1 MISSSLL
8 CCCAWFSL
16 DSLEPAPI
24 ELAINL
30 SRLCSPFF
38 FFFVVFFSS
47 SFPFGRGRRYL
58 PVRVQYYILYIYDI
72 PIRLMNALC
81 CSCCRS
87 RTYIRIYR
95 EKDSKLERIHYRKK
109 KKKQTTVLRVSVGFL
124 LVYGRFRLRSP
135 SVNVFC
141 LLNITLEESC
151 SAGLVLFYITLSCW
165 EGILFGSTRTNFPEG
180 AVDADRFTN

>member
-1 MISSSLL
+1 
-8 CCCAWFSL
+8 
-16 DSLEPAPI
+16 
-24 ELAINL
+24 
-30 SRLCSPFF
+30 
-38 FFFVVFFSS
+38 
-47 SFPFGRGRRYL
+47 
-58 PVRVQYYILYIYDI
+58 
-72 PIRLMNALC
+72 MNALC

-180 AVDADRFTN
+180 AVDADRFTNWQRPTARNQEHSFSFFFCVCPLMKERPKRKKIRRRA